1 LRLRPYHPDDFDRL
15 IEIDRACFQ
24 EGIAYSEE
32 ELRYYL
38 HLPSA
43 AALVG
48 YVPQSTATV
57 GQSREDDRGE
67 IQGFIVADQHR
78 PRGARQCVGKIIT
91 IDVMAQARRAG
102 LGSRLLDAA
111 EKHLQEAGCAY
122 VALEVAVDN
131 FPALRFYKKHGYTGV
146 RILPRYYLGSLDGL
160 LMQKKLGS

>member
-48 YVPQSTATV
+48 TACSFVWNFIGYKYIVFTSR
-57 GQSREDDRGE
+57 GQ
-67 IQGFIVADQHR
+67 
-78 PRGARQCVGKIIT
+78 
-91 IDVMAQARRAG
+91 
-102 LGSRLLDAA
+102 AA
-111 EKHLQEAGCAY
+111 YQ
-122 VALEVAVDN
+122 
-131 FPALRFYKKHGYTGV
+131 
-146 RILPRYYLGSLDGL
+146 
-160 LMQKKLGS
+160 